1 MSIQNPERLQK
12 IVDQMKKDRLEA
24 VLIMSSAGTTY
35 LSGCNLLTQT
45 VIPERHAYVL
55 VQADGSQT
63 YLVCNIEE
71 RSARS
76 HSHIEDIRIYVEF
89 AEKPELAAVRLMQ
102 DVGLMH
108 SRIGFESHTLP
119 AGSLHRL
126 QHGLPQAEF
135 VPWDAQF
142 GATLMVKNEAEA
154 AAIEEAGRLTHS
166 AIIKGLTEAKPG
178 SSELTVANRILKGIM
193 DSGIVAM
200 FNVFAAG
207 PKVLQA
213 HAVADARIMQ
223 PGEIVRLDMGGRMAS
238 TNYLSDMARTA
249 VVGEPNQ
256 DQAAV
261 YAALLDIQLTVMH
274 ACRPGKTIGSLFDLC
289 AERFAKH
296 KLPFSMPHIG
306 HGMGIGLHEAPMI
319 HHGNETLIEV
329 GMVLNIEPL
338 VMLADKNECYHTEDL
353 LVVTEGDPR
362 FLTTPQSELIQIP
375 V

>member
-1 MSIQNPERLQK
+1 MTIQNRERVEK
-12 IVDQMKKDRLEA
+12 ITEQMKKDRLDG
-24 VLIMSSAGTTY
+24 VLIMSPAGTTY
-35 LSGCNLLTQT
+35 LSGCHLLTQT

-55 VQADGSQT
+55 IQADGSHS

-89 AEKPELAAVRLMQ
+89 LEKPEAAAIKMLENSGLAN
-102 DVGLMH
+102 G
-108 SRIGFESHTLP
+108 RIGYEAHTLP
-119 AGSLHRL
+119 AGSL
-126 QHGLPQAEF
+126 QQFQNGLPNADF
-135 VPWDAQF
+135 MPWDRQF
-142 GATLMVKNEAEA
+142 GATLMVKNDAEV
-154 AAIEEAGRLTHS
+154 AAIEEAGRLTQS
-166 AIIKGLTEAKPG
+166 AIVEGLTGSEPG

-213 HAVADARIMQ
+213 HAEADNRIMQ

-249 VVGEPNQ
+249 VIGEPTS

-274 ACRPGKTIGSLFDLC
+274 ASRPGKPISSLYDLC
-289 AERFAKH
+289 ADSFAKH
-296 KLPFSMPHIG
+296 KLPFTMPHIG
-306 HGMGIGLHEAPMI
+306 HGMGVGLHEAPMI
-319 HHGNETLIEV
+319 HPKNETIIEP

-338 VMLADKNECYHTEDL
+338 VMLAEKNECYHTEDL

-362 FLTTPQSELIQIP
+362 FLTDPQPELIRIP
-375 V
+375 C

>member
-1 MSIQNPERLQK
+1 MAIQNNERVEK
-12 IVDQMKKDRLEA
+12 IISQMKKERLDGL
-24 VLIMSSAGTTY
+24 LIMSPAGTTY
-35 LSGCNLLTQT
+35 LSGCHLLTQT

-55 VQADGSQT
+55 IQADGSQT

-89 AEKPELAAVRLMQ
+89 LEKPESAAVKLVK
-102 DVGLMH
+102 DVGL
-108 SRIGFESHTLP
+108 SNGRIGYESHFLP
-119 AGSLHRL
+119 AGSLH
-126 QHGLPQAEF
+126 QFEQALPQANF
-135 VPWDAQF
+135 IPWDKQF
-142 GATLMVKNEAEA
+142 GTTLMVKNQAEV
-154 AAIEEAGRLTHS
+154 AAIEKAGRITQE
-166 AIIKGLTEAKPG
+166 AIIRGLTEAAPR

-193 DSGIVAM
+193 DGGIVAM

-213 HAVADARIMQ
+213 HAEADNRIMQ

-249 VVGEPNQ
+249 VVGEPNK

-261 YAALLDIQLTVMH
+261 YAALLDIQLTVMN
-274 ACRPGKTIGSLFDLC
+274 ASRPGKTIGSLFDLC
-289 AERFAKH
+289 AESFEKH
-296 KLPFSMPHIG
+296 KLPFTMPHIG

-319 HHGNETLIEV
+319 HPGNETIIEP

-353 LVVTEGDPR
+353 LVVTEDNPR
-362 FLTTPQSELIQIP
+362 FLTTPQPELIQIP
-375 V
+375 C

>member
-1 MSIQNPERLQK
+1 MSIQNKERLQRL
-12 IVDQMKKDRLEA
+12 VDQMKKDGLGG
-24 VLIMSSAGTTY
+24 VLIMSPAGTTY

-55 VQADGSQT
+55 LRADGSET

-76 HSHIEDIRIYVEF
+76 HSHIEDIRTYVEF
-89 AEKPELAAVRLMQ
+89 AEKPEAAAVRLLQ
-102 DVGLMH
+102 EVGLE
-108 SRIGFESHTLP
+108 RAKVGFEAHTLP
-119 AGSLHRL
+119 AGSLQRFK
-126 QHGLPQAEF
+126 QGLPNAEF
-135 VPWDAQF
+135 IPWDEQF
-142 GATLMVKNEAEA
+142 GMNLMVKNEAET
-154 AAIEEAGRLTHS
+154 AAIEEAGRLTQS
-166 AIIKGLTEAKPG
+166 AIVSGLTGAEPG

-213 HAVADARIMQ
+213 HAVADQRVMQ
-223 PGEIVRLDMGGRMAS
+223 PGEIVRLDMGGRMSS

-249 VVGEPNQ
+249 VVGEPNR

-261 YAALLDIQLTVMH
+261 YAALLDIQLAVMH
-274 ACRPGKTIGSLFDLC
+274 ACRPGRTIGSLFELC
-289 AERFAKH
+289 AEHFAKH

-319 HHGNETLIEV
+319 HPGNKTLIEP

-338 VMLADKNECYHTEDL
+338 VMLVDKNECYHTEDL
-353 LVVTEGDPR
+353 LVVTEGEPR
-362 FLTTPQSELIQIP
+362 FLTTPQPELIQIP
-375 V
+375 A